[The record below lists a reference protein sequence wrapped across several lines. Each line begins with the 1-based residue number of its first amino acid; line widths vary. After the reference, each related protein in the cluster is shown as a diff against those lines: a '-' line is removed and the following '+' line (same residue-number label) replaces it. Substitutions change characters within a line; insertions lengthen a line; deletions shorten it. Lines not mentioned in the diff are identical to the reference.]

1 MIATGLINIFYW
13 FVSLMIGLLPS
24 VTSLPADFQTA
35 IAFVRS
41 IMSGMIDLVPALS
54 VVPLVIS
61 FILLFEVGMFAFF
74 ALNWVLNL
82 LRGSGN

>member
-1 MIATGLINIFYW
+1 
-13 FVSLMIGLLPS
+13 MIGLLPS
-24 VTSLPADFQTA
+24 VESLPDDLQTA
-35 IAFVRS
+35 IAFIRG
-41 IMSGMIDLVPALS
+41 IMSGLIDVVPGLS
-54 VVPLVIS
+54 VLPLVIS